1 MFPTIQIGPLSVQ
14 APGLI
19 LIIGIWLGLFVA
31 EKLAPRFHASG
42 KNLYDL
48 IFIGLVSGIVGAR
61 LSFALQEP
69 SIFQDRPLNLLSL
82 TPSMLDPTGGAAV
95 ALIAMLIYGNRKK
108 IALWSTLDALTPFL
122 AVMSLA
128 LSLSHLASGNAYG
141 VPTSLPWGI
150 QLWGAQ
156 RHPTQIYE
164 IIAAGLILGW
174 ICFQALKHTLPTGR
188 TISQF
193 VALTAGA
200 QLLIMG
206 FRGDQVL
213 RVFGLRGDQVAAWFI
228 LGAALIGMRRFRPG
242 HEDTLQEKQD
252 DS

>member
-1 MFPTIQIGPLSVQ
+1 
-14 APGLI
+14 
-19 LIIGIWLGLFVA
+19 
-31 EKLAPRFHASG
+31 
-42 KNLYDL
+42 
-48 IFIGLVSGIVGAR
+48 
-61 LSFALQEP
+61 
-69 SIFQDRPLNLLSL
+69 
-82 TPSMLDPTGGAAV
+82 MLDPTGGAAV